1 MQEFIKSLNPKEDE
15 KHILIYGKEYNLWR
29 DGQYIGTAFWT
40 NDENVGDSFQMK
52 KYDPKTDRHVNKVY
66 VADSWELIVNH

>member
-15 KHILIYGKEYNLWR
+15 KHILIYGKEYKLWR

-40 NDENVGDSFQMK
+40 KDENVGDSFQMK
-52 KYDPKTDRHVNKVY
+52 KYDPKTDRNVNKVY